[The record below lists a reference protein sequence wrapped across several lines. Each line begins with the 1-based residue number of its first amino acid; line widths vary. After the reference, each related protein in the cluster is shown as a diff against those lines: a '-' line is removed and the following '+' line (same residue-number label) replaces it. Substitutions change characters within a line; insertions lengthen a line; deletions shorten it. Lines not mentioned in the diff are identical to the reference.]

1 MSFELVLYSSGVHA
15 RVSKRAGG
23 AGKWSEVCGGH
34 FLSLLDLSPG
44 LQTRPRRTS
53 HLLSEEDPS
62 LWRRMAAL
70 RRRGSTVSAQ
80 SGSGHARAD
89 DDMRHATIT
98 A

>member
-53 HLLSEEDPS
+53 HLLSLKKIRACGDE
-62 LWRRMAAL
+62 WRPCDGAAAL
-70 RRRGSTVSAQ
+70 
-80 SGSGHARAD
+80 
-89 DDMRHATIT
+89 
-98 A
+98 